1 MIIYYNARCSKCREA
16 LHLLEDANCEFE
28 IREYLKVPPTKIEIK
43 ELLQKLN
50 CNPIDIVRKNEPLFI
65 EKFKDKKIS
74 KTQWI
79 QLLSEN
85 PILIERPIVIDGD
98 KAVIGRPP
106 ILVLDFVATK
116 TKNKS
121 VKRK

>member
-16 LHLLEDANCEFE
+16 INLLVDANCEFE
-28 IREYLKVPPTKIEIK
+28 IREYLKVPPTKTEIK

-50 CNPIDIVRKNEPLFI
+50 CNPIDIIRKNEPLFI

-85 PILIERPIVIDGD
+85 PILIERPVVIDGN
-98 KAVIGRPP
+98 KAIIGRPP
-106 ILVLDFVATK
+106 VLVLDFVATK
-116 TKNKS
+116 NKS

>member
-16 LHLLEDANCEFE
+16 VHLLEDANCEFE
-28 IREYLKVPPTKIEIK
+28 IREYLKVPPTKTEIK

-79 QLLSEN
+79 QLLSEH
-85 PILIERPIVIDGD
+85 PILIERPIVIEGY
-98 KAVIGRPP
+98 KAVVGRPP
-106 ILVLDFVATK
+106 VLALDFVVTK

-121 VKRK
+121 EKRR

>member
-16 LHLLEDANCEFE
+16 VHLLEDANCEFE
-28 IREYLKVPPTKIEIK
+28 IREYLKVPPTKTEIK

-85 PILIERPIVIDGD
+85 PILIERPILVDGD
-98 KAVIGRPP
+98 RAIIGRPAV
-106 ILVLDFVATK
+106 LVFDFVASV
-116 TKNKS
+116 KNKK